1 MYIVQ
6 FTKYNNVQCTG
17 CLNHVQLRCTLRDC
31 KYNFKLTYIQNNSQP
46 ETPETRVIMQSLN
59 KYNISNIFNN
69 LCQCFSAFFSNIYIC
84 IYFIYSK
91 IARYQATILPSR
103 TEGGGLN

>member
-69 LCQCFSAFFSNIYIC
+69 LCVKNCKTVSVSVYFNAFIF
-84 IYFIYSK
+84 F
-91 IARYQATILPSR
+91 
-103 TEGGGLN
+103 